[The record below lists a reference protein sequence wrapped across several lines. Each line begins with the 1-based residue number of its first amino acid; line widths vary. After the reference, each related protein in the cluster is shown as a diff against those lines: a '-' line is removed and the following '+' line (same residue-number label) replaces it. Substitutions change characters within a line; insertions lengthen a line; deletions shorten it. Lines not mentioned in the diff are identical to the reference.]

1 MRDKETLEL
10 MADLIKNV
18 MSATVR
24 RGFQVATK
32 NHYSLDT
39 NLKLAISPLQSFKL
53 GLLMRISTDS
63 TLGRVDSTYVCT
75 LSSKVKTR
83 LTLVFSLCTKYTCL
97 WDCNL

>member
-1 MRDKETLEL
+1 MKKYLRDKETFEL

-39 NLKLAISPLQSFKL
+39 NLKLAISLLQSFEL

-63 TLGRVDSTYVCT
+63 VEG
-75 LSSKVKTR
+75 
-83 LTLVFSLCTKYTCL
+83 
-97 WDCNL
+97 